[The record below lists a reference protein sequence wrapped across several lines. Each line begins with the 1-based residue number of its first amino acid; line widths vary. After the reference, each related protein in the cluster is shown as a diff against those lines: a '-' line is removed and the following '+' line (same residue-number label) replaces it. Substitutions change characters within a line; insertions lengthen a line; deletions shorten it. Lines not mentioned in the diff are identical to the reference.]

1 MLKQIRNIRKTIVP
15 TQMPMLI
22 PWTCVYTEYTESVS
36 AIQHT
41 PHVKSPL
48 NLAPTS
54 PVSQRKTLT
63 RFTTPSQP
71 WLLCDD
77 DSDTELTA
85 EDTAYTLLP
94 RSTMFQRSGRNQTS
108 FHYPVYRIS
117 PQSLPPTG
125 EGNNSSLRRRR

>member
-1 MLKQIRNIRKTIVP
+1 MNISLLKQIQNIRKTIVP

-22 PWTCVYTEYTESVS
+22 PWMCVYTEYTESFS

-48 NLAPTS
+48 NLAPAS

-77 DSDTELTA
+77 DSDTEPTT
-85 EDTAYTLLP
+85 EDTAYT
-94 RSTMFQRSGRNQTS
+94 
-108 FHYPVYRIS
+108 
-117 PQSLPPTG
+117 
-125 EGNNSSLRRRR
+125 

>member
-22 PWTCVYTEYTESVS
+22 PWMCVYTEYTESFS

-94 RSTMFQRSGRNQTS
+94 RSTMFQRSGR
-108 FHYPVYRIS
+108 IS
-117 PQSLPPTG
+117 DVLPLSCIQDKSAISLPETKPG
-125 EGNNSSLRRRR
+125 CE